1 MKCSTTT
8 MQAIQQ
14 LLIEE
19 FSNQMKSEDE
29 ICVDEM
35 EQSLRTILQET
46 GQAALGEMLSLLDEQ
61 SFEIRTGCKC
71 GMQGQRVSR
80 RSAQL
85 LSVFG
90 WVSYRRSYYHC
101 QDCGRRWSPL
111 DEEHQLRPGQASR
124 PMASLLGLAGIT
136 VSFEEAHRQIREY
149 LQVEVSV
156 NTIRQETQQI
166 GERQAKREQTWIE
179 QSQDLDYLQER
190 QHQTERPKRVYGS
203 IDGAFVPIEKEWKE
217 AKLVSWYRAGERYGS
232 SELRALD
239 THYYIDLEKA
249 ATFGNL
255 LWATALEHQA
265 DLAEEVVFVCDGAT
279 WIWKLVAHNF
289 PNAIQIVDWFHAC
302 QYLYPVADALFD
314 SQEQRED
321 WVIMMKTLLWDGHVE
336 KIIDKCQS
344 LLNTVGISAQNL
356 VTYYTNNQARMRYA
370 HFRKQNY
377 FIGSGTV
384 ESGCKQI
391 VSMRLKRSGARWS
404 KSGASATAKA
414 RAAWLNHDWHT
425 LTNLPL
431 AA

>member
-14 LLIEE
+14 LLIQE
-19 FSNQMKSEDE
+19 FNDQLKSEDE
-29 ICVDEM
+29 VHVDEM
-35 EQSLRTILQET
+35 EQSLRTILQEI
-46 GQAALGEMLSLLDEQ
+46 GQATLGEVLSLVDEQ
-61 SFEIRTGCKC
+61 SFEIQTVCKC
-71 GMQGQRVSR
+71 GKQGQRVSR

-101 QDCGRRWSPL
+101 KGCGSRWSPL
-111 DEEHQLRPGQASR
+111 DEEHQLRPGRASR

-136 VSFEEAHRQIREY
+136 VSFEEAQRQIREY
-149 LQVEVSV
+149 LQVEVSA
-156 NTIRQETQQI
+156 NTIRRETQRI
-166 GERQAKREQTWIE
+166 GERQAKREQAWIE
-179 QSQDLDYLQER
+179 QSQELDYLQAR
-190 QHQTERPKRVYGS
+190 QRQRERPKRVYGS
-203 IDGAFVPIEKEWKE
+203 IDGAFAPIEKEWKE

-232 SELRALD
+232 SELCALD

-249 ATFGNL
+249 ATFGDL
-255 LWATALEHQA
+255 LWATALEHQV
-265 DLAEEVVFVCDGAT
+265 DLAEEVVFVCDGAA
-279 WIWKLVAHNF
+279 WIWKLVTHNF

-302 QYLYPVADALFD
+302 QYLYPVAEALFD
-314 SQEQRED
+314 SQEQREE
-321 WVIMMKTLLWDGHVE
+321 WVATMKALLWDGHVE
-336 KIIDKCQS
+336 KVIDKSQA
-344 LLNTVGISAQNL
+344 LLKTVGVPAQKL
-356 VTYYTNNQARMRYA
+356 ITYYSNNQTRMRYA

-377 FIGSGTV
+377 FIGSGTI

-391 VSMRLKRSGARWS
+391 VSMRLKRSGARWT

-425 LTNLPL
+425 VTNLPL